1 MSSTKNQR
9 LIFEFLCEK
18 FRTQE
23 SFTKDE
29 LRSAVPDL
37 SHGTMNTYWSKW
49 ILNFL
54 IGLNRRKFRVA
65 EAFRPYSTWEHFY
78 RICTQVRRTY
88 QDYTEYT
95 YDSVIIY
102 DFLMPLSNEGHLRT
116 ALDALF
122 YKDTVLARLRAIGY
136 EDVRKNLQRGDFGS
150 PDDILERASGWVA
163 ERFGGYSI
171 THVNGRFRA
180 ADLSTLADA
189 ARLQEKGGH
198 YLIDETTAV
207 VRFIFH
213 CGEPRVRRIREQG
226 SDLFNAGQAGLSEGD
241 KEDYRSINWL
251 FRVLF
256 VENILQVVN
265 GEDEI
270 WMVESGVRNRL
281 HRWVVEEGHLRP

>member
-9 LIFEFLCEK
+9 LIFDFLCEK

-29 LRSAVPDL
+29 LRSAVPGL
-37 SHGTMNTYWSKW
+37 SRGTMNTYWSKW

-102 DFLMPLSNEGHLRT
+102 DFLMPLSNEGQLRT

-136 EDVRKNLQRGDFGS
+136 EDVRKNLPRGDFGS

-226 SDLFNAGQAGLSEGD
+226 SDLFDAGHAGLSEGD
-241 KEDYRSINWL
+241 KEDYDSINWL

-281 HRWVVEEGHLRP
+281 HRWVVEEGRLRP